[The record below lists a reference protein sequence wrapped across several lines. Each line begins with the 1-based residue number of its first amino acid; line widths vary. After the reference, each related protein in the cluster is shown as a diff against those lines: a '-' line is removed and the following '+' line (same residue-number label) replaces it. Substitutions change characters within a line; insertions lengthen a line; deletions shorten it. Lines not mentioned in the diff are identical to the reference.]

1 MSTDGESFYRWDTGN
16 LILNCRLQP
25 KAAQD
30 EFAEVSEG
38 RIKIR
43 ITGAPVDG
51 KANKHLIKFLAKQFK
66 VPQEKVHIMSGEN
79 SRQKRV
85 MIAQPQTLPA
95 VLGLNFP
102 LFTASHP
109 DSARH

>member
-1 MSTDGESFYRWDTGN
+1 MHNAETKPTDNYFTWQNSD

-30 EFAEVSEG
+30 EFAEVAEG

-43 ITGAPVDG
+43 ITAPPVDG

-66 VPQEKVHIMSGEN
+66 VPQDRVAIMNGDN
-79 SRQKRV
+79 SRQKRILIV
-85 MIAQPQTLPA
+85 DPQQLPA
-95 VLGLNFP
+95 SLN
-102 LFTASHP
+102 LQRTASSP
-109 DSARH
+109 ARN